1 MWTPTRP
8 LTDGVELGPG
18 VSPLLQSSILSAM
31 SHLLQTRVSDSIWQA
46 LTERSRTS
54 GQSVS
59 HIVQAALAESLDI
72 EHHSIFQ
79 VSTSG
84 ALVQGLY
91 QGCVSVADLRRHGDL
106 GLGTFEDLDGEMIL
120 LDGHC
125 YQARSDGSV
134 IEADDSELTP
144 FASVVNFAADYEE
157 NLAAVPTYDALTA
170 EIDRMR
176 KSDNG
181 FVSIRATGTFTSLSL
196 RAACKS
202 ESGVD
207 LVAATAGQALF
218 DFADIAGTLVGFWS
232 PAYSKSIAIPGHH
245 MHFISADRQHGG
257 HVLDLSTDA
266 LFVELNDVNDVRLAI
281 PETSAFL
288 GADLTGDTTEALD
301 IAERHVRR
309 ANPQPADNTQT

>member
-1 MWTPTRP
+1 MNLPLCGRQLVRARAASARARASRSAQPISDQVSRP
-8 LTDGVELGPG
+8 DNGPPYSALCRTFFRP
-18 VSPLLQSSILSAM
+18 VS
-31 SHLLQTRVSDSIWQA
+31 
-46 LTERSRTS
+46 
-54 GQSVS
+54 
-59 HIVQAALAESLDI
+59 QAALAESLDI

-120 LDGHC
+120 IDRHC

-134 IEADDSELTP
+134 AEADDSELTP
-144 FASVVNFAADYEE
+144 FASVVNFAADYVEDITDV
-157 NLAAVPTYDALTA
+157 ATYGDLPA

-181 FVSIRATGTFTSLSL
+181 FVSIRATGTFRSLQF

-218 DFADIAGTLVGFWS
+218 DFTDITGTLVGFWS
-232 PAYSKSIAIPGHH
+232 PPYSKSIAIYSKSIAIAGHH

-266 LFVELNDVNDVRLAI
+266 LLVELNDVNDVRLAI

-301 IAERHVRR
+301 LAERHVRG
-309 ANPQPADNTQT
+309 AEP